1 MRTSLSL
8 NERGNKMGRI
18 QDPADGLPQQE
29 VSIKRVD
36 NEWQVI
42 VTTTYYYKTDD
53 EAIKKASYVIKHS

>member
-1 MRTSLSL
+1 
-8 NERGNKMGRI
+8 MGRI